1 VSLVAAPGARR
12 GRPIRSAEP
21 SGGRW
26 RSRSPAACVNCALA
40 VDPVSVS
47 IIVGRPREEVFDY
60 LRDIA
65 NHSEF
70 TDHFLEDWHLTR
82 ENTVGRGAGARFRV
96 KAPLQRFS
104 WMGVSFIDVEAPRR
118 IVEAGRG
125 GKFNRIRSMTIYTLE
140 PHAGDTTRV
149 ELSTE
154 TEPVTISD
162 KLAEALGARRWMR
175 RQNKR
180 ALKRLRRILEE
191 GAGRGARATIA
202 GG

>member
-1 VSLVAAPGARR
+1 
-12 GRPIRSAEP
+12 
-21 SGGRW
+21 
-26 RSRSPAACVNCALA
+26 
-40 VDPVSVS
+40 VDPVTVS
-47 IIVGRPREEVFDY
+47 ITVGRPREQVFAY
-60 LRDIA
+60 LADIA

-82 ENTVGRGAGARFRV
+82 ADPVGRGAGARFRI

-104 WMGVSFIDVEAPRR
+104 WMGVSFIEVDPPWR

-140 PHAGDTTRV
+140 PAPDDGTRV
-149 ELSTE
+149 RLSVE

-162 KLAEALGARRWMR
+162 HLMEALGARRWTR
-175 RQNKR
+175 RQNRR
-180 ALKRLRRILEE
+180 ALRRLRSILED
-191 GAGRGARATIA
+191 GRHRGARVTIA

>member
-1 VSLVAAPGARR
+1 M
-12 GRPIRSAEP
+12 
-21 SGGRW
+21 
-26 RSRSPAACVNCALA
+26 
-40 VDPVSVS
+40 DPVTVS
-47 IIVGRPREEVFDY
+47 ITVGRPREEVFAY
-60 LRDIA
+60 LADIA

-82 ENTVGRGAGARFRV
+82 EDPVGRGAGARFRV

-104 WMGVSFIDVEAPRR
+104 WMGVSFIEVDPPWR

-140 PHAGDTTRV
+140 PAPDDGTRV
-149 ELSTE
+149 RLSVE

-162 KLAEALGARRWMR
+162 HLMEALGARRWTR
-175 RQNKR
+175 RQNLR
-180 ALKRLRRILEE
+180 ALRRLRSILED
-191 GAGRGARATIA
+191 GKHRGARVTVA